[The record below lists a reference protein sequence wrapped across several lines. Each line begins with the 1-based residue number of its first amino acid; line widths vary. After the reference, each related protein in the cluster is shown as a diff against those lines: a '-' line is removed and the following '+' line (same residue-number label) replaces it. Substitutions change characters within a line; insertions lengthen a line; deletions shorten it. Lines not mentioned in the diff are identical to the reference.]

1 MVATGGTILTLG
13 RMAGKSGFAEEE
25 LRALVMQL
33 NAMALPERKKVPG
46 LPAKRADIIVA
57 GGMVYVT
64 AMEAL
69 GARTLTVSDRC
80 LRHGALLSRLSR

>member
-1 MVATGGTILTLG
+1 VLHLNSLT
-13 RMAGKSGFAEEE
+13 
-25 LRALVMQL
+25 
-33 NAMALPERKKVPG
+33 LPERKKVPG
-46 LPAKRADIIVA
+46 LSPERADIIVA

-69 GARTLTVSDRC
+69 GARALTVSDRC